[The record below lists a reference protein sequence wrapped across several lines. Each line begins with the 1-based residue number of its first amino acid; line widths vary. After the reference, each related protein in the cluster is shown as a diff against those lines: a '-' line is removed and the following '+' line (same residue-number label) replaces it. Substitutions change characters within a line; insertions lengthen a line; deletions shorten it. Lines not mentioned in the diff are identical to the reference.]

1 MPLSQIRANQITNV
15 PKSAKLV
22 SLLKEDTTAVTWSN
36 LATENTLYNFKMPGN
51 LIGIHDTIY
60 YNFYF
65 SLSNQSGGTITYTAR
80 FYYGGTSLL
89 SAAVAL
95 PNDSS
100 TYSMW
105 VYGYMKNTGVTN
117 SQKAIAQIQATSN
130 NNGVFSAGSGTAA
143 IDSTLTQTIS
153 LTIQASAA
161 TATQVIT
168 QQIAILHYLSNV

>member
-1 MPLSQIRANQITNV
+1 MPLTQIRATQITGV
-15 PKSAKLV
+15 PAAAKLV
-22 SLLKEDTTAVTWSN
+22 SLLKEDTTAVTWTN
-36 LATENTLYNFKMPGN
+36 LASENTLYNFKMPGN
-51 LIGIHDTIY
+51 LIGIHDAIY

-65 SLSNQSGGTITYTAR
+65 SLANQSGGSITYTAR

-89 SAAVAL
+89 SMAVAL

-105 VYGYMKNTGVTN
+105 VYGYMKNAGATN
-117 SQKAIAQIQATSN
+117 SQKAIAQIQATSG
-130 NNGVFSAGSGTAA
+130 NNGIFSASNGTAG

-168 QQIAILHYLSNV
+168 QQIAILHYLSNN